1 MKKAIYILYTICVLM
16 VVSFFVYVCV
26 DSRDEVFSARKQS
39 ECQYLSAYKKTKV
52 YENASTELPLG
63 LKTEYVMRQQEIPDG
78 GESLMFYTLHQNVEV
93 YIDDELVY
101 KMKPAENNT
110 FGKTPGNT
118 WNIIPIYGKDSGKE
132 IKVVLI
138 PVYESSVYIIPDFY
152 FGSEIHIWLQI
163 VHDNLL
169 PFCLSLLAIIFGII
183 FIIFVACNYRN
194 PKVDKSLMMMG
205 MFSFN
210 IGLWKLTDI
219 DGISLVFPQSIAKS
233 NVPFLALLLVV
244 IPFVLY
250 IKKLFV
256 KESKIWYLPCIA
268 SVVVM
273 VVSIILQLYNIKDLR
288 QTLWMNHLVMGMLL
302 VIGVVMLIRELYQ
315 VGWNSKLKM
324 MMFCLGACLL
334 GMVADMF
341 IYYIS
346 HGASVTV
353 MGMLGFLVY
362 IIILGVQSVREA
374 KNLMD
379 IGIQAERFEKM
390 AYHDQL
396 TGMYNRA
403 AYADYTGQASFKL
416 NGSVV
421 MMCDLN
427 NLKHCNDTWGHEKG
441 DIYISSSADILQEVF
456 GKVGKCYRVGGDEFC
471 VLLREVSTKRCE
483 QFIEELKR
491 KAREW
496 NRNST
501 EKFEIQIACGYAVY
515 DKKIDY
521 DLGDTLRRADRMMY
535 HEKFMMKQEGK

>member
-1 MKKAIYILYTICVLM
+1 
-16 VVSFFVYVCV
+16 
-26 DSRDEVFSARKQS
+26 
-39 ECQYLSAYKKTKV
+39 
-52 YENASTELPLG
+52 
-63 LKTEYVMRQQEIPDG
+63 
-78 GESLMFYTLHQNVEV
+78 
-93 YIDDELVY
+93 
-101 KMKPAENNT
+101 
-110 FGKTPGNT
+110 
-118 WNIIPIYGKDSGKE
+118 
-132 IKVVLI
+132 
-138 PVYESSVYIIPDFY
+138 
-152 FGSEIHIWLQI
+152 
-163 VHDNLL
+163 
-169 PFCLSLLAIIFGII
+169 
-183 FIIFVACNYRN
+183 
-194 PKVDKSLMMMG
+194 
-205 MFSFN
+205 
-210 IGLWKLTDI
+210 
-219 DGISLVFPQSIAKS
+219 
-233 NVPFLALLLVV
+233 
-244 IPFVLY
+244 
-250 IKKLFV
+250 
-256 KESKIWYLPCIA
+256 
-268 SVVVM
+268 
-273 VVSIILQLYNIKDLR
+273 
-288 QTLWMNHLVMGMLL
+288 MNHLVMGMLL

-324 MMFCLGACLL
+324 MMLCLGACLL

-362 IIILGVQSVREA
+362 IIVLGVQSVREA